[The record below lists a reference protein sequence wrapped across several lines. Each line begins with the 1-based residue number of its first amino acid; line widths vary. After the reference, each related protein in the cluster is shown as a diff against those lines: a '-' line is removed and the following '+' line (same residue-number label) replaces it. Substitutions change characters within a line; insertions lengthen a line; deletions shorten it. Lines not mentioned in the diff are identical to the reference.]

1 MQNRNSSLE
10 DPFEVRNTKVID
22 ENIEINE
29 NLLKDKYENQYNP
42 RSQSCLK
49 TILYTIFPYCKKV
62 DILNKKIVYVKD
74 QYLNYTEF
82 SNKIQ
87 NHKYN
92 LITFIPIVLFNQFKQ
107 FGNFFYLIL
116 FE

>member
-62 DILNKKIVYVKD
+62 DILNNIV
-74 QYLNYTEF
+74 
-82 SNKIQ
+82 
-87 NHKYN
+87 
-92 LITFIPIVLFNQFKQ
+92 
-107 FGNFFYLIL
+107 
-116 FE
+116 